1 MGSHII
7 IKRPDHLSVDMN
19 SLPLDL
25 YHSKGQCM
33 ITSGTLYDIPV
44 VKAKIMKNLQLALL
58 GFAIMLLS
66 SCEVVGGIFKAGVWT
81 GIIAV
86 AVVVFLII
94 FLVSRGRK

>member
-1 MGSHII
+1 M
-7 IKRPDHLSVDMN
+7 
-19 SLPLDL
+19 
-25 YHSKGQCM
+25 
-33 ITSGTLYDIPV
+33 SGTEYDIPV
-44 VKAKIMKNLQLALL
+44 NKAKIMKNLQLASLL

-94 FLVSRGRK
+94 YLISRGRK